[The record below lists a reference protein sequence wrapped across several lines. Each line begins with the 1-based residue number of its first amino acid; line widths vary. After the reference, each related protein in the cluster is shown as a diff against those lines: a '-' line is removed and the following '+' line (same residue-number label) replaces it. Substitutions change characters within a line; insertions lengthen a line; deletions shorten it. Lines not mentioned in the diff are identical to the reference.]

1 MALTVI
7 VASNNLLEE
16 QSIVSSDFLLEK
28 SQK

>member
-7 VASNNLLEE
+7 AASNYLLEE

>member
-1 MALTVI
+1 MAPTVI